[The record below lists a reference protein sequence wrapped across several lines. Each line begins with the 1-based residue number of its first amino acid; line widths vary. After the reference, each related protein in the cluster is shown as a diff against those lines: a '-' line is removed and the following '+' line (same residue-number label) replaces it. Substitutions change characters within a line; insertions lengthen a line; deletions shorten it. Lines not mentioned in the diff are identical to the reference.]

1 MYKMDARKRKN
12 IGRIVGLLL
21 VAPFVVFVSLLTL
34 LYLPPI
40 QNRVVD
46 MAARAASN
54 ATGMSIE
61 VGQVRLAL
69 PLDLKLR
76 KVVVSDS
83 LRSDTIASLGELRI
97 GVSLWPLLSG
107 RDSLESGAGKYR
119 CTDTFCWD
127 RG

>member
-1 MYKMDARKRKN
+1 MDARKRKN

-83 LRSDTIASLGELRI
+83 LRSDTIAS
-97 GVSLWPLLSG
+97 
-107 RDSLESGAGKYR
+107 
-119 CTDTFCWD
+119 
-127 RG
+127 